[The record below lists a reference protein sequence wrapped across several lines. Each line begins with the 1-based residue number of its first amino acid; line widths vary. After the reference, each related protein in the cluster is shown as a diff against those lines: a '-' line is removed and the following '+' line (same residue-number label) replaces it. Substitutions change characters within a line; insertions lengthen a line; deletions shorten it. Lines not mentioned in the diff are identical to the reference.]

1 MADKKGKS
9 VAVKRTLTKKEQ
21 EEMKKKEQEKAAE
34 VFEEFVAS
42 FDTNEKTGVKT
53 FVRGGIVNATKEEEA
68 AEVKKSKLYRPAS
81 KFTSPPQNAS
91 PVQPAEV
98 KKTVSDLLSSVVR

>member
-1 MADKKGKS
+1 MYA
-9 VAVKRTLTKKEQ
+9 
-21 EEMKKKEQEKAAE
+21 
-34 VFEEFVAS
+34 F
-42 FDTNEKTGVKT
+42 
-53 FVRGGIVNATKEEEA
+53 IVVHFPEEEA